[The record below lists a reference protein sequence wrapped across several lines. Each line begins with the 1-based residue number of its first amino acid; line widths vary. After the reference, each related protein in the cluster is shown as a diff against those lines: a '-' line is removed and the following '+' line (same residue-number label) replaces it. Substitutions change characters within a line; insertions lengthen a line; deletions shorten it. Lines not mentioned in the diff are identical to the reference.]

1 MWVTEGGVGRQK
13 ACLGREE
20 GRFPRGRLC
29 PIAQQPPYVIVI
41 LSHERSKLT
50 HFGEMNL
57 QQNRAGTVS
66 FSHVSCRIEA
76 EGPPYPTERGQEV
89 RTRQAVHRW
98 VWGAFVAH
106 HHVDTVTLAG
116 VDWILS
122 AAGELFWFGTE
133 FPQGRVLMAWSK
145 RSSVQMCLW
154 EMTGLRGLRPH
165 LWIASF

>member
-76 EGPPYPTERGQEV
+76 EGPPPTPQN
-89 RTRQAVHRW
+89 
-98 VWGAFVAH
+98 VARRSEQ
-106 HHVDTVTLAG
+106 D
-116 VDWILS
+116 
-122 AAGELFWFGTE
+122 
-133 FPQGRVLMAWSK
+133 K
-145 RSSVQMCLW
+145 RSTDGFGVLLW
-154 EMTGLRGLRPH
+154 LIITSTL
-165 LWIASF
+165 